1 MGAVLANF
9 LYLLLWALQLLLIV
23 RVIASFLVPRGGGGF
38 IAVVYQLTEPVLA
51 PIRRILP
58 ATAGIDFS
66 PLVAM
71 ILLSVL
77 LRVIGRL

>member
-1 MGAVLANF
+1 MGTVVVNF
-9 LYLLLWALQLLLIV
+9 LYLLLWAFQILILV

-51 PIRRILP
+51 PIRRVLP

-71 ILLSVL
+71 IVVGVL